1 MAKHGGLIDFAQ
13 SLIEY
18 LEDLITESPKET
30 FSKLEMLVVLN
41 AVKHDPDL
49 RAVLDACDHGV
60 RPPTY
65 NG

>member
-1 MAKHGGLIDFAQ
+1 MATHGGLVDFAQ

-18 LEDLITESPKET
+18 LEDLVTASPKET
-30 FSKLEMLVVLN
+30 FSKIEILILLN
-41 AVKHDPDL
+41 AVKHDADL
-49 RAVLDACDHGV
+49 CALLARCDMPV

>member
-1 MAKHGGLIDFAQ
+1 MATHGGLVDFAQ

-18 LEDLITESPKET
+18 LEDLVTASPKET
-30 FSKLEMLVVLN
+30 FSKIEVLILLN

-49 RAVLDACDHGV
+49 CAMLARCDMPVH
-60 RPPTY
+60 PPTY